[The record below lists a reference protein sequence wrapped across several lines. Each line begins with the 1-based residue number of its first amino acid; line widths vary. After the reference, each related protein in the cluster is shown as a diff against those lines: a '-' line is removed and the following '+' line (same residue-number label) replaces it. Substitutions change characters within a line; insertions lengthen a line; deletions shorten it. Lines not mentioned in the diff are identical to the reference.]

1 MSENISPLAKV
12 EQEILRFDQLIKD
25 ISGLLDVETLAPRVH
40 IIHPKNT
47 RRPHSPPVRDVKLTF
62 MAIIHGVEV
71 AGLAVFN
78 EFLVAMKSGQVP
90 LEVSIGLALGN
101 IAAAQKGVRFVDRD
115 LNRSFGRENVDTLE
129 DRRADELEQLLARS
143 ERLIDFHQVRL
154 QIDRPFW
161 IFPYSKKGY
170 KLARA
175 IAPEVSIITH
185 WGKGFSQEGQCS
197 DEWLN
202 HHGGNGVTME
212 LGQNGFD
219 PAQIAM
225 GLGVVKKALA
235 VVTGIQFGR
244 PELESKNPLAPLYTW
259 GEIVAYPP
267 TGGPV
272 LDAGWHNFKMATAG
286 GRLGLFNGQEVC
298 ASVSGPVLFPKYPD
312 KIPAS
317 GVYGDK
323 APAAELIRILK
334 VIDEADLP
342 ADK

>member
-1 MSENISPLAKV
+1 MSENLNPLAKV
-12 EQEILRFDQLIKD
+12 EQEILRFDQLIED
-25 ISGLLDVETLAPRVH
+25 ISGLFAVETLAPRIH
-40 IIHPKNT
+40 IIHPKAA
-47 RRPHSPPVRDVKLTF
+47 RRTHRAPDRDVNLTL

-71 AGLAVFN
+71 AGLAILN
-78 EFLVAMKSGQVP
+78 ELLAALKSGQLP

-115 LNRSFGRENVDTLE
+115 LNRSFGRESLDTIE
-129 DRRADELEQLLARS
+129 DRRADDLETLLARS

-154 QIDRPFW
+154 KIDRPFW
-161 IFPYSKKGY
+161 IFPYSKNGY
-170 KLARA
+170 KLARSV
-175 IAPEVSIITH
+175 APEVSIITH

-235 VVTGIQFGR
+235 VVTAAHFGR
-244 PELESKNPLAPLYTW
+244 RERPSKNPPAPLYTW

-272 LDAGWHNFKMATAG
+272 LDEGWHNFKMVTAG
-286 GRLGLFNGQEVC
+286 GRLGQFNGQEVC

-312 KIPAS
+312 KIPAN

-334 VIDEADLP
+334 VIDERDLP